1 MFILPAQDS
10 DANINTIAPALFKV
24 YPNMETIAVSK
35 NKINH

>member
-24 YPNMETIAVSK
+24 YPSMESIAVSK
-35 NKINH
+35 NIINH